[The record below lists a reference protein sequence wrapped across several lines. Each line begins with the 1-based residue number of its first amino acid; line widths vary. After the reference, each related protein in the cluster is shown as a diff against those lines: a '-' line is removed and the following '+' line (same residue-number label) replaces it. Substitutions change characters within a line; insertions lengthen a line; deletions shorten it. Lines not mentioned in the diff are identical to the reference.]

1 MIRARTTASLAAVV
15 LLASLAVA
23 TADVKFGTTK
33 IAPPSSGDLLKSD
46 GQRKLIDGIARRS
59 FGSGFGGGPDADLR
73 LLQRL
78 VDKRVVRLDQFF
90 ELQAMGVVLG
100 DIMVDQL
107 RLRWVSVDDDVGHS
121 RALRFRESDQLFF
134 PITMISKRAKFGD
147 PIDVRA
153 LFDKTAKHVAA
164 LERRSN

>member
-1 MIRARTTASLAAVV
+1 MVHVGPAVLEGHGRAERGAA
-15 LLASLAVA
+15 
-23 TADVKFGTTK
+23 ADRINVSDDGT
-33 IAPPSSGDLLKSD
+33 S
-46 GQRKLIDGIARRS
+46 
-59 FGSGFGGGPDADLR
+59 
-73 LLQRL
+73 
-78 VDKRVVRLDQFF
+78 
-90 ELQAMGVVLG
+90 
-100 DIMVDQL
+100 
-107 RLRWVSVDDDVGHS
+107 VSVDDDVGHS